1 MSLGVI
7 RMAMVKSAS
16 ECVSWIKSGDNVFIH
31 SGVSAPQLLLKAM
44 VDRASELRGI
54 KTYQMHTE
62 GSSDYAQRE
71 LSESFQVHNFFNGA
85 NMRKSTGNISAHYV
99 PIFLSEIPL
108 LFYNG
113 IINLD
118 VALIQVSPPDMHGM
132 CSLGPSVDIT
142 ISAVKTA
149 KIIIAQVNRQ
159 MPRTFGDSQLHISKI
174 HTYIE
179 VDEPLH
185 CTEVKESSEC
195 EMKIGENIA
204 SLIED
209 GSTLQLGIGA
219 IPNAVLKSLTKHKDL
234 GVHTEMFSDGV
245 IDLYHSGVI
254 NNRFKKKH
262 PGKIVSSFV
271 IGSQRVYDFINDN
284 PAVLLL
290 DCAYTNSTHV
300 ISQNPKV
307 IAINSAIEV
316 DITGQVCADSIGH
329 KIYSGIGGQM
339 DFMRGAALSKGGK
352 PIIALPSKTSK
363 GASKIVTFL
372 KQGAGVV
379 TTRAHVHYVVTEHG
393 IAYLYGK
400 TLEERAKAMI
410 KIAAP
415 EHREML
421 EKEAM
426 EIFK

>member
-1 MSLGVI
+1 MPI
-7 RMAMVKSAS
+7 VKNAT
-16 ECVSWIKSGDNVFIH
+16 ECVSLIRSGDNVFIH
-31 SGVSAPQLLLKAM
+31 SGVSAPQQLLKAM
-44 VDRASELRGI
+44 LARSSELRGV

-62 GSSDYAQRE
+62 GSADYAKKE
-71 LSESFQVHNFFNGA
+71 FTESFQVHNFFNGA
-85 NMRKSTGNISAHYV
+85 NMRQSSGNISAHYV

-113 IINLD
+113 IIQLD
-118 VALIQVSPPDMHGM
+118 VALIQVSPPDSHGM

-149 KIIIAQVNRQ
+149 KIVIAQVNRQ
-159 MPRTFGDSQLHISKI
+159 MPRTFGDSQIHISQI
-174 HTYIE
+174 HTWME

-185 CTEVKESSEC
+185 RAPPRASSEV
-195 EMKIGENIA
+195 EMQIGKNIA

-219 IPNAVLKSLTKHKDL
+219 IPDAVLSSLKDHKNL

-254 NNRFKKKH
+254 NNRFKMKH

-271 IGSQRVYDFINDN
+271 IGSQRVYDFIDDN

-300 ISQNPKV
+300 IAQNPKV

-352 PIIALPSKTSK
+352 PIIALPAKTSK
-363 GASKIVTFL
+363 GDSKITTFL
-372 KQGAGVV
+372 KPGAGVV
-379 TTRAHVHYVVTEHG
+379 TTRAHVHYVVTEYG

-400 TLEERAKAMI
+400 TLEERATAMI
-410 KIAAP
+410 EIAAP
-415 EHREML
+415 EHRERL
-421 EKEAM
+421 KQEAAG
-426 EIFK
+426 IFT

>member
-1 MSLGVI
+1 MPLV
-7 RMAMVKSAS
+7 RSAS
-16 ECVSWIKSGDNVFIH
+16 ECVSHIKSGDNVFIH

-44 VDRASELRGI
+44 LDRSNELRGV

-62 GSSDYAQRE
+62 GSSDYAKQE
-71 LSESFQVHNFFNGA
+71 FNESFKVHNFFNGA
-85 NMRKSTGNISAHYV
+85 NMRSTGGNISSHYV

-113 IINLD
+113 IIQLD
-118 VALIQVSPPDMHGM
+118 VALIQVSPPDSHGM

-149 KIIIAQVNRQ
+149 KLVIAQVNKQ
-159 MPRTFGDSQLHISKI
+159 MPRTFGDSQIHISKVN
-174 HTYIE
+174 TFIE
-179 VDEPLH
+179 VDEPIH
-185 CTEVKESSEC
+185 CSPVKESSEN
-195 EMKIGENIA
+195 EMRIGENIA
-204 SLIED
+204 SLIEN

-219 IPNAVLKSLTKHKDL
+219 IPNAVLKSLSNHRDL

-245 IDLYHSGVI
+245 IDLYNNGVI

-271 IGSQRVYDFINDN
+271 IGSQRVYDFIDDN

-300 ISQNPKV
+300 IAQNPQV

-329 KIYSGIGGQM
+329 RIYSGIGGQM
-339 DFMRGAALSKGGK
+339 DFMRGAALSRGGK
-352 PIIALPSKTSK
+352 PIIALPSITSK
-363 GASKIVTFL
+363 GASKIVSFL

-415 EHREML
+415 EHRENL
-421 EKEAM
+421 EKEVF